1 MRATKGW
8 RPGAVQERPTFV
20 HVRADHSEHEQAA
33 RAAKLDEIDADI
45 QRRAAEHL
53 EELRDYL
60 TRVRAVMREAK
71 RGTERRAKLA
81 EIVTTTRHEVG
92 ALEQLIGTNL
102 PDAEQLPRYIERRS
116 GGYRVAMSRKVYG
129 TVYNERSETYATIPE
144 AVAQIVPVRRRLDRV
159 VRLARKQVERQGR
172 ESA

>member
-1 MRATKGW
+1 MRTFKGW
-8 RPGAVQERPTFV
+8 LPGAVAERSAFV
-20 HVRADHSEHEQAA
+20 HPRADHSEHEQAA
-33 RAAKLDEIDADI
+33 RAAKLDAIDADI

-53 EELRDYL
+53 DELRDYL

-81 EIVTTTRHEVG
+81 ETVTATRHEIS

-102 PDAEQLPRYIERRS
+102 PGVQQLPRYIRHHGNGYHVHMCRR
-116 GGYRVAMSRKVYG
+116 VYG
-129 TVYNERSETYATIPE
+129 TMYNERSETYATIQE

-159 VRLARKQVERQGR
+159 VRMARKQVDRQGQR
-172 ESA
+172 TA

>member
-8 RPGAVQERPTFV
+8 RPGAVLERSPFV
-20 HVRADHSEHEQAA
+20 HVRADHSEHDQAA

-71 RGTERRAKLA
+71 RGTESRAKLA
-81 EIVTTTRHEVG
+81 EIVTTTRHEVS

-102 PDAEQLPRYIERRS
+102 PGAQQLPRYIRHHGNGYHVHMCRR
-116 GGYRVAMSRKVYG
+116 VYG
-129 TVYNERSETYATIPE
+129 TMYNERSETYATIPE